1 MSIPSTPQVL
11 ESVVRYQALSK
22 LATLATQIA
31 GTRRLKSAEGKALL
45 KQAAMIRLWLK
56 ALDYGAY
63 LTKEQRDKIK
73 YALVHIAEINDF
85 GTAPVIS
92 TVPRPDILIGGSG
105 NTVTNNITYNG
116 GTPVSNSDIDTGT
129 ENVDTFPTS
138 SGVGCVWHYTA
149 SKGTAYRTGIFT
161 ATWNTTTA
169 DGAETSTPD
178 VGGSTDDLVLSVD
191 VSAGTVRLRA
201 TAASDNWSVT
211 ATRYLITV

>member
-1 MSIPSTPQVL
+1 MSVASTPQVL
-11 ESVVRYQALSK
+11 ESVVRYQALGK
-22 LATLATQIA
+22 LSELATQIA
-31 GTRRLKSAEGKALL
+31 NVRRLKSAEGKALL

-73 YALVHIAEINDF
+73 YALVHIAKINAY
-85 GTAPVIS
+85 GTAPTLN
-92 TVPRPDILIGGSG
+92 TVPRPDILLGGSG

-116 GTPVSNSDIDTGT
+116 GTPVSNSDITGT

-191 VSAGTVRLRA
+191 VNAGTVRLRA
-201 TAASDNWSVT
+201 TAATDNWSVV

>member
-1 MSIPSTPQVL
+1 MSVASTPQVL
-11 ESVVRYQALSK
+11 ESVVRYQALGK
-22 LATLATQIA
+22 LAELATEIA
-31 GTRRLKSAEGKALL
+31 GVRRLKSAEGKALL

-56 ALDYGAY
+56 ALDYGTY

-73 YALVHIAEINDF
+73 YALVHIAEINAY
-85 GTAPVIS
+85 GTAP
-92 TVPRPDILIGGSG
+92 TLNTLERPDILIGGGG
-105 NTVTNNITYNG
+105 NTIINNNTYSG
-116 GTPVSNSDIDTGT
+116 GTPVSNTDIDTGT
-129 ENVDTFPTS
+129 ENVDSFATS
-138 SGVGCVWHYTA
+138 LGVGCIWHYTA

-191 VSAGTVRLRA
+191 LSAGTVRFRA